1 MIIGLCGLA
10 GSGKST
16 AARHLEAEHGFVILP
31 FAGPLKRMARAFGL
45 TAREMS
51 GDLKEA
57 PCDALCG
64 RTPRQFMQWLGTEF
78 GRQMI
83 GEDMWVKAW
92 QRELE
97 SARVDALME
106 RGDDHGYPDVVADD
120 VRFPNEAAAIR
131 AMGGV
136 VIRIA
141 RPGAGSS
148 SGAAHA
154 SEAQGFP
161 ADLVILNT
169 GTEADLKRQIDGA
182 LRMMARPAAAET
194 SPGQA
199 A

>member
-10 GSGKST
+10 GSGKTT
-16 AARHLEAEHGFVILP
+16 AARHLEAEHGFTVLP

-45 TAREMS
+45 TLREMA

-83 GEDMWVKAW
+83 GEDVWVNAW
-92 QRELE
+92 RRTVREAHMDAIADLCDE
-97 SARVDALME
+97 DARA
-106 RGDDHGYPDVVADD
+106 RIVADD

-131 AMGGV
+131 AMGGI
-136 VIRIA
+136 VIRIE

-148 SGAAHA
+148 SGAGHA
-154 SEAQGFP
+154 SETQGFP

-169 GTEADLKRQIDGA
+169 GTEADLKRQIGGVA
-182 LRMMARPAAAET
+182 RMLARADAAAT
-194 SPGQA
+194 APGDA